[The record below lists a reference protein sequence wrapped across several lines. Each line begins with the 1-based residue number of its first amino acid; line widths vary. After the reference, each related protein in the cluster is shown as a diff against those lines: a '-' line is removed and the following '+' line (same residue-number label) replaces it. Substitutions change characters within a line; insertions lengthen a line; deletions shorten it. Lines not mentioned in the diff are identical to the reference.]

1 MLQSL
6 VQLSGCESRN
16 AVVKVRSTGPSAHT
30 TYTRHRKHPTLL
42 TLILP
47 AISSSLLEVSIHL
60 SKCHQQDE
68 LKKNRHSNMKRNS
81 CDIPSSPIS
90 SASDTDTKP
99 DVQSTSHRSKRL
111 QPTSEAPASN
121 KKMKKEAISVGSGG
135 GNGEWDSEK
144 KAAMMDTI
152 IAAGY
157 RATDLDS
164 LAVKVCHL
172 PNFVVWLLS

>member
-1 MLQSL
+1 MSIFLAAK
-6 VQLSGCESRN
+6 VEKIRLSRYGRQGD
-16 AVVKVRSTGPSAHT
+16 THYT
-30 TYTRHRKHPTLL
+30 THKPNLLSL
-42 TLILP
+42 TLPVVSL
-47 AISSSLLEVSIHL
+47 SLLEASVQL
-60 SKCHQQDE
+60 SKCHWQDK
-68 LKKNRHSNMKRNS
+68 LKKNRLPNMKRNS
-81 CDIPSSPIS
+81 SEIPSSPIS

-111 QPTSEAPASN
+111 QSTSEAPASN

-152 IAAGY
+152 IAVGY